1 MLPAILS
8 TLGRIQCAE
17 RSVAYNV
24 AIVATIPASIIAAIV
39 YLMH

>member
-8 TLGRIQCAE
+8 TLGRIQCVG

-24 AIVATIPASIIAAIV
+24 AIVATIPAPIIAAIV